1 MRIFNKSFGISDIFN
16 GIRLIILIICI
27 LFVAKIL
34 HFVVNRIGG
43 LIPDMSYRTVFIDNE
58 RIVHEKD
65 TIVRWFERIVQVPAK
80 PETVYQN
87 VVYPSKQKEM
97 INYIKADGKKIRIN
111 TQYCDSLKGRE
122 FVYPYY
128 PYFQIVSPSSVIFY
142 RDYFSW
148 ERLSISVSYNNL
160 YETEIKAISQLRFNP
175 WSLSMSLYGTSEG
188 KYGVEVK
195 KRIW

>member
-1 MRIFNKSFGISDIFN
+1 MFDKKITIKDLFNL
-16 GIRLIILIICI
+16 IRLIILIVI
-27 LFVAKIL
+27 LCYCGQLIY
-34 HFVVNRIGG
+34 RIAHRFAN
-43 LIPDMSYRTVFIDNE
+43 LIPDMSYRTVFINEE

-65 TIVRWFERIVQVPAK
+65 TIVRWYERIVQVPAK

-87 VVYPSKQKEM
+87 VVYPTKQKEM
-97 INYIKADGKKIRIN
+97 INYVKADGKKIRVN

-188 KYGVEVK
+188 KYGIEVK